1 MVRFGQNVKQQG
13 TGDRD
18 RARAIRKALGNRSL
32 VMVGLMGCGKTS
44 VGRRLSVRLD
54 LPFVDAD
61 EEIEAAA
68 GKTISEVFADH
79 GEAHFRDGERKVIAR
94 LLKNGPQEVG

>member
-13 TGDRD
+13 TGDCD
-18 RARAIRKALGNRSL
+18 RARAIREALGNKSL

-44 VGRRLSVRLD
+44 VGRRLSAKLE

-61 EEIEAAA
+61 EEIELAA
-68 GKTISEVFADH
+68 GKTISE
-79 GEAHFRDGERKVIAR
+79 ISPITAR
-94 LLKNGPQEVG
+94 PIP